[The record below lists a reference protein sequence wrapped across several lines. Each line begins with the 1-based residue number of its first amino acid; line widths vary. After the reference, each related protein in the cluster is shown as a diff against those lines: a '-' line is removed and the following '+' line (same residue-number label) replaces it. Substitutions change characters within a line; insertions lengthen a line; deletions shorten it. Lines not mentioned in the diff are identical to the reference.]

1 MKLKGDAFE
10 TNQGNFFPQM
20 QVKPG
25 DSLTLNM
32 PSRGAQTDAKMEWTV
47 LVMLK

>member
-10 TNQGNFFPQM
+10 TNQGNFFPQK
-20 QVKPG
+20 QIKLG

-32 PSRGAQTDAKMEWTV
+32 PSRAQIDAKMEWTV
-47 LVMLK
+47 LVTLK